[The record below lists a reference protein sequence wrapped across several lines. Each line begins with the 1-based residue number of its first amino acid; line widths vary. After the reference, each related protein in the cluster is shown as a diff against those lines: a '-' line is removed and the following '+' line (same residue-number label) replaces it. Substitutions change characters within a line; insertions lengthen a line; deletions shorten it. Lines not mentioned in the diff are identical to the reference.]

1 VSRGP
6 DGEAPAGP
14 FGVPRRALTGS
25 IIRPSMISTVFAARG
40 SMAAFD
46 QQEVTAVRHWTDR
59 LFEFRTTRDR
69 GFRFQ
74 NGQFVMIGLEV
85 EGKPLV
91 RAYSIAS
98 ANYED
103 ELAFYSI
110 KVPDGPLTSRLQQIK
125 VGDRLLVG
133 RKPTGTLVQDAL
145 KPGRRLYLL
154 STGTGIAPFVSI
166 IRDPEVYERF
176 ETVVLVHG
184 CRFAAELAYGRQ
196 QVEETLADDVLAE
209 FAAGKLLYYPTVTRE
224 PFVHTGRITGLLE
237 SGRLCAD
244 LGLPQIAPA
253 DDRVMICGG
262 EAVLADMV
270 GLMKR
275 LGFAEGSASR
285 PGEYVIEKA
294 FAEK

>member
-1 VSRGP
+1 
-6 DGEAPAGP
+6 
-14 FGVPRRALTGS
+14 
-25 IIRPSMISTVFAARG
+25 
-40 SMAAFD
+40 MAAFD
-46 QQEVTAVRHWTDR
+46 LQDVTAVRHWTDR

-69 GFRFQ
+69 GFRFL

-85 EGKPLV
+85 DGKPLV

-110 KVPDGPLTSRLQQIK
+110 KVPDGPLTSRLQGIA

-145 KPGRRLYLL
+145 LPGRRLYLV

-166 IRDPEVYERF
+166 IRDPEVYERY

-184 CRFAAELAYGRQ
+184 CRFVAELGYGRVR
-196 QVEETLADDVLAE
+196 VEETLADEVLSG
-209 FAAGKLLYYPTVTRE
+209 FAAGRLLYYPTVTRE
-224 PFVHTGRITGLLE
+224 PFDHTGRVTGLLE

-244 LGLPQIAPA
+244 LALPPIAPD
-253 DDRVMICGG
+253 DDRVMICGS

-270 GLMKR
+270 ALMRR

-285 PGEYVIEKA
+285 PGQYVIEKA
-294 FAEK
+294 FADR